1 MISRLSLEKKEI
13 KRWWDFKRQLR
24 WKDIYKKKD
33 YSSLALNNRK
43 DLILKYFNK
52 LNLKNVKVLE
62 IGFGGGQLAYEII
75 KKNNNYV
82 GIDISKKLT
91 KVAQKRCA
99 HLSNKRYL
107 FKVATIEKPLNF
119 KKSYFDLVIV
129 AGVLQYSLKPKK
141 VFNEI
146 YKVLKKDSFFICAQT
161 NLYKLNYF
169 LNIRS
174 FLVRIFYIL
183 SKEDLAISDSLR
195 SLLLETKLKRFFDNK
210 QKNRIIE
217 SKFFNKDFVSVN
229 FKFKKRVM
237 YRKKIV
243 NLAKQT
249 GFKIVDKN
257 ACGPYLKIGYK
268 KNIYWYINFFI
279 ELLANVPVL
288 NFLKNLGESQVI
300 VLQK

>member
-1 MISRLSLEKKEI
+1 MSRLSLEKKEI

-43 DLILKYFNK
+43 DLILKYFNT
-52 LNLKNVKVLE
+52 LNLKNIKVLE

-75 KKNNNYV
+75 KKNNSYF
-82 GIDISKKLT
+82 GIDISKKLS

-99 HLSNKRYL
+99 HLSSKRYS

-119 KKSYFDLVIV
+119 KKSYFDLVVV
-129 AGVLQYSLKPKK
+129 AGVLQYSLKPRK

-146 YKVLKKDSFFICAQT
+146 HKVLKKDSFFICAQT

-169 LNIRS
+169 LNMRS
-174 FLVRIFYIL
+174 LLVRIFYMI
-183 SKEDLAISDSLR
+183 SNENLAISDSYR
-195 SLLLETKLKRFFDNK
+195 SLLLETKLKKYFSNR
-210 QKNRIIE
+210 QKKKIIE
-217 SKFFNKDFVSVN
+217 SKFFNKNFVSVN

-237 YRKKIV
+237 HRKKIV
-243 NLAKQT
+243 NLAKKT

-268 KNIYWYINFFI
+268 RNIYWYINLVI
-279 ELLANVPVL
+279 ELLANVRVL
-288 NFLKNLGESQVI
+288 SFLKNFGESQVI
-300 VLQK
+300 VLKK